1 MDSKNCV
8 NSDTVRITILKVVFD
23 GKISNLFTPNGDGI
37 NDTWY
42 LQDIQKF
49 PDNEVIVYNIY
60 GKEVFS
66 KKGYMNDWKGT
77 FNGADLPDGTY
88 YYVLRFDSS
97 DMVLK
102 GSLDILRNK

>member
-1 MDSKNCV
+1 MV
-8 NSDTVRITILKVVFD
+8 
-23 GKISNLFTPNGDGI
+23 SNLFTPNGDGI

-49 PDNEVIVYNIY
+49 PDNEVKVYNIY
-60 GKEVFS
+60 GMEVFS
-66 KKGYMNDWKGT
+66 KKGYANDWTGT

-88 YYVLRFDSS
+88 FYVLRFENSETII
-97 DMVLK
+97 K